1 MRLLIVSGM
10 SGAGKSSVMKILEDD
25 GFYCVDNLPVALLA
39 DFLSLTKKQKED
51 DADEGPQRIAVG
63 LDIRMIETGGASSIK
78 KSLNVVEEFKKD
90 YDIDILFLEA
100 STGALVRR
108 FKETRRIH
116 PLFAMSKDSERIGE
130 RVEQAI
136 EEERELLSAIRKK
149 ADVILDSSSM
159 LIRDLKA
166 EIDRLYCTD
175 DDYVNFYLTFVSFG
189 YKYGI
194 PTDADLVFDV
204 RFLPNPYY
212 VEDLKKLTGDDKE
225 VVDYV
230 MQGEEGKTFLR
241 LIKDLFDFLIPNY
254 RIEGKT
260 GIVIAIGCTGG
271 KHRSVTLTNALYDIY
286 KDGQFGCKKFHRDID
301 KDRKRGK

>member
-25 GFYCVDNLPVALLA
+25 GFYCVDNLPVALLS
-39 DFLSLTKKQKED
+39 DFLNIAQKED
-51 DADEGPQRIAVG
+51 EKEDGPKKIAVC
-63 LDIRMIETGGASSIK
+63 LDRRMMETGCTSSIEK
-78 KSLNVVEEFKKD
+78 TFDVINSFKKENE
-90 YDIDILFLEA
+90 IEILFLES
-100 STGALVRR
+100 STSTLVRR
-108 FKETRRIH
+108 YKETRRIH
-116 PLFAMSKDSERIGE
+116 PLFSMSRDAERVGE
-130 RVEQAI
+130 RVELAI
-136 EEERELLSAIRKK
+136 AEAKDLLAGIRKG
-149 ADVILDSSSM
+149 ADVILDTSSM

-175 DDYVNFYLTFVSFG
+175 EDNINFYLTFISFG

-212 VEDLKKLTGDDKE
+212 VEDLKKLTGDNKE

-230 MQGEEGKTFLR
+230 MQGEEGGTFLR
-241 LIKDLFDFLIPNY
+241 LTKDLFDFLIPNY

-260 GIVIAIGCTGG
+260 GIVVAIGCTGG

-286 KDGQFGCKKFHRDID
+286 KDSGYGCKKFHRDID
-301 KDRKRGK
+301 KDKKRGK

>member
-25 GFYCVDNLPVALLA
+25 GFYCVDNLPVALLS
-39 DFLSLTKKQKED
+39 DFLNIAQKED
-51 DADEGPQRIAVG
+51 EKEDGPKKIAVG
-63 LDIRMIETGGASSIK
+63 LDIRMMETGGASSIEK
-78 KSLNVVEEFKKD
+78 TLDVINSFKKENE
-90 YDIDILFLEA
+90 IEILFLES
-100 STGALVRR
+100 STSTLVRR
-108 FKETRRIH
+108 YKETRRIH
-116 PLFAMSKDSERIGE
+116 PLFSMSRDAERVGE
-130 RVEQAI
+130 RVELAI
-136 EEERELLSAIRKK
+136 EEEKELLLGIRKG
-149 ADVILDSSSM
+149 ADVILDTSSM

-175 DDYVNFYLTFVSFG
+175 EDNINFYLTFISFG

-212 VEDLKKLTGDDKE
+212 VEELKKLTGDNKE

-230 MQGEEGKTFLR
+230 IQGEEGGTFLR
-241 LIKDLFDFLIPNY
+241 LTKDLFDFLIPNY

-260 GIVIAIGCTGG
+260 GIVVAIGCTGG

-286 KDGQFGCKKFHRDID
+286 KDSGYGCKKFHRDID
-301 KDRKRGK
+301 KDKKRGK

>member
-25 GFYCVDNLPVALLA
+25 GFYCVDNLPVALLS
-39 DFLSLTKKQKED
+39 DFLNIAQKED
-51 DADEGPQRIAVG
+51 EKEDGPKKIAVG
-63 LDIRMIETGGASSIK
+63 LDIRMMETGGTSSIEK
-78 KSLNVVEEFKKD
+78 TLDVINSFKKENE
-90 YDIDILFLEA
+90 IEILFLES
-100 STGALVRR
+100 STSTLVRR
-108 FKETRRIH
+108 YKETRRIH
-116 PLFAMSKDSERIGE
+116 PLFSMSRDAERVGE
-130 RVEQAI
+130 RVELAI
-136 EEERELLSAIRKK
+136 EEEKELLSGIRKG
-149 ADVILDSSSM
+149 ADVILDTSSM

-175 DDYVNFYLTFVSFG
+175 EDNINFYLTFISFG

-212 VEDLKKLTGDDKE
+212 VEDLKKLTGDNKE

-230 MQGEEGKTFLR
+230 MQGEEGGTFLR
-241 LIKDLFDFLIPNY
+241 LTKDLFDFLIPNY

-260 GIVIAIGCTGG
+260 GIVVAIGCTGG

-286 KDGQFGCKKFHRDID
+286 KDSGYGCKKFHRDID
-301 KDRKRGK
+301 KDKKRGK

>member
-25 GFYCVDNLPVALLA
+25 GFYCVDNLPVTLLS
-39 DFLSLTKKQKED
+39 DFLNIAQKED
-51 DADEGPQRIAVG
+51 EKEDGPKKIAVG
-63 LDIRMIETGGASSIK
+63 LDIRMMETGGTSSIEK
-78 KSLNVVEEFKKD
+78 TLDVINSFKKENE
-90 YDIDILFLEA
+90 IEILFLES
-100 STGALVRR
+100 STSTLVRR
-108 FKETRRIH
+108 YKETRRIH
-116 PLFAMSKDSERIGE
+116 PLFSMSRDAERVGE
-130 RVEQAI
+130 RVELAI
-136 EEERELLSAIRKK
+136 EEEKELLSGIRKG
-149 ADVILDSSSM
+149 ADVIIDTSSM

-175 DDYVNFYLTFVSFG
+175 EDNINFYLTFISFG

-212 VEDLKKLTGDDKE
+212 VEDLKKLTGDNKE

-230 MQGEEGKTFLR
+230 MQGEEGGTFLR
-241 LIKDLFDFLIPNY
+241 LTKDLFDFLIPNY

-260 GIVIAIGCTGG
+260 GIVVAIGCTGG

-286 KDGQFGCKKFHRDID
+286 KDSGYGCKKFHRDID
-301 KDRKRGK
+301 KDKKRGK

>member
-25 GFYCVDNLPVALLA
+25 GFYCVDNLPVALLS
-39 DFLSLTKKQKED
+39 DFLNIAQKENEKED
-51 DADEGPQRIAVG
+51 GPKKIAVG
-63 LDIRMIETGGASSIK
+63 LDIRMMETGGTSSIEK
-78 KSLNVVEEFKKD
+78 TLDVINSFKKENE
-90 YDIDILFLEA
+90 IEILFLES
-100 STGALVRR
+100 STSTLVRR
-108 FKETRRIH
+108 YKET
-116 PLFAMSKDSERIGE
+116 
-130 RVEQAI
+130 I
-136 EEERELLSAIRKK
+136 EEEKELLSGIRKR
-149 ADVILDSSSM
+149 ADVILDTSSM

-175 DDYVNFYLTFVSFG
+175 EDNINFYLTFISFG

-212 VEDLKKLTGDDKE
+212 VEDLKKLTGDNKE

-230 MQGEEGKTFLR
+230 MQGEEGGTFLR
-241 LIKDLFDFLIPNY
+241 LTKDLFDFLIPNY

-260 GIVIAIGCTGG
+260 GIVVAIGCTGG

-286 KDGQFGCKKFHRDID
+286 KDSGYGCKKFHRDID
-301 KDRKRGK
+301 KDKKRGK

>member
-25 GFYCVDNLPVALLA
+25 GFYCVDNLPVALLS
-39 DFLSLTKKQKED
+39 DFLNIAQKENEKED
-51 DADEGPQRIAVG
+51 GPKKIAVG
-63 LDIRMIETGGASSIK
+63 LDIRMMETGGTSSIEK
-78 KSLNVVEEFKKD
+78 TLDVINSFKKENE
-90 YDIDILFLEA
+90 IEILFLES
-100 STGALVRR
+100 STSTLVRR
-108 FKETRRIH
+108 YKETRRIH
-116 PLFAMSKDSERIGE
+116 PLFSMSRDAERVGE
-130 RVEQAI
+130 RVELAI
-136 EEERELLSAIRKK
+136 EEEKELLSGIRKG
-149 ADVILDSSSM
+149 ADVILDTSSM

-175 DDYVNFYLTFVSFG
+175 EDNINFYLTFISFG

-212 VEDLKKLTGDDKE
+212 VEDLKKLTGDNKE

-230 MQGEEGKTFLR
+230 MQGEEGGTFLR
-241 LIKDLFDFLIPNY
+241 LTKDLFDFLIPNY

-260 GIVIAIGCTGG
+260 GIVVAIGCTGG

-286 KDGQFGCKKFHRDID
+286 KDSGYGCKKFHRDID
-301 KDRKRGK
+301 KDKKRGK

>member
-25 GFYCVDNLPVALLA
+25 GFYCVDNLPVALLS
-39 DFLSLTKKQKED
+39 DFLNIAQKED
-51 DADEGPQRIAVG
+51 EKEDGPKKIAVG
-63 LDIRMIETGGASSIK
+63 LDIRMMETGGTSSIEK
-78 KSLNVVEEFKKD
+78 TLDVINSFKKENE
-90 YDIDILFLEA
+90 IEILFLES
-100 STGALVRR
+100 STSALVRR
-108 FKETRRIH
+108 YKETRRIH
-116 PLFAMSKDSERIGE
+116 PLFSMSRDAERVGE
-130 RVEQAI
+130 RVELAI
-136 EEERELLSAIRKK
+136 EEEKELLSGIRKG
-149 ADVILDSSSM
+149 ADVILDTSSM

-175 DDYVNFYLTFVSFG
+175 EDNINFYLTFISFG

-212 VEDLKKLTGDDKE
+212 VEDLKKLTGDNKE

-230 MQGEEGKTFLR
+230 MQGEEGGTFLR
-241 LIKDLFDFLIPNY
+241 LTKDLFDFLIPNY

-260 GIVIAIGCTGG
+260 GIVVAIGCTGG

-286 KDGQFGCKKFHRDID
+286 KDSGYGCKKFHRDID
-301 KDRKRGK
+301 KDKKRGK

>member
-25 GFYCVDNLPVALLA
+25 GFYCVDNLPVALLS
-39 DFLSLTKKQKED
+39 DFLNIAQKENEKED
-51 DADEGPQRIAVG
+51 GPKKIAVG
-63 LDIRMIETGGASSIK
+63 LDIRMMETGGTSSIEK
-78 KSLNVVEEFKKD
+78 TLDVINSFKKENE
-90 YDIDILFLEA
+90 IEILFLES
-100 STGALVRR
+100 STSTLVRR
-108 FKETRRIH
+108 YKETRRIH
-116 PLFAMSKDSERIGE
+116 PLFSMSRDAERVGE
-130 RVEQAI
+130 RVELAI
-136 EEERELLSAIRKK
+136 EEEKELLSGIRKR
-149 ADVILDSSSM
+149 ADVILDTSSM

-175 DDYVNFYLTFVSFG
+175 EDNINFYLTFISFG

-212 VEDLKKLTGDDKE
+212 VEDLKKLTGDNKE

-230 MQGEEGKTFLR
+230 MQGEEGGTFLR
-241 LIKDLFDFLIPNY
+241 LTKDLFDFLIPNY

-260 GIVIAIGCTGG
+260 GIVVAIGCTGG

-286 KDGQFGCKKFHRDID
+286 KDSGYGCKKFHRDID
-301 KDRKRGK
+301 KDKKRGK

>member
-25 GFYCVDNLPVALLA
+25 GFYCVDNLPVALLS
-39 DFLSLTKKQKED
+39 DFLNIAQKED
-51 DADEGPQRIAVG
+51 EKEDGPKKIAVG
-63 LDIRMIETGGASSIK
+63 LDIRMMETGGASSIEK
-78 KSLNVVEEFKKD
+78 TLDVINSFKKENE
-90 YDIDILFLEA
+90 IEILFLES
-100 STGALVRR
+100 STSTLVRR
-108 FKETRRIH
+108 YKETRRIY
-116 PLFAMSKDSERIGE
+116 PLFSMSRDAERVGE
-130 RVEQAI
+130 RVELAI
-136 EEERELLSAIRKK
+136 EEEKELLLGIRKG
-149 ADVILDSSSM
+149 ADVILDTSSM

-175 DDYVNFYLTFVSFG
+175 EDNINFYLTFISFG

-212 VEDLKKLTGDDKE
+212 VEELKKLTGDNKE

-230 MQGEEGKTFLR
+230 IQGEEGGTFLR
-241 LIKDLFDFLIPNY
+241 LTKDLFDFLIPNY

-260 GIVIAIGCTGG
+260 GIVVAIGCTGG

-286 KDGQFGCKKFHRDID
+286 KDSGYGCKKFHRDID
-301 KDRKRGK
+301 KDKKRGK

>member
-25 GFYCVDNLPVALLA
+25 GFYCVDNLPVALLS
-39 DFLSLTKKQKED
+39 DFLNIAQKED
-51 DADEGPQRIAVG
+51 EKEDGPKKIAVG
-63 LDIRMIETGGASSIK
+63 LDIRMMETGGTSSIEK
-78 KSLNVVEEFKKD
+78 TLDVINSFKKENE
-90 YDIDILFLEA
+90 IEILFLES
-100 STGALVRR
+100 STSTLVRR
-108 FKETRRIH
+108 YKETRRIH
-116 PLFAMSKDSERIGE
+116 PLFSMSRDAERVGE
-130 RVEQAI
+130 RVELAI
-136 EEERELLSAIRKK
+136 EEEKELLSGIRKG
-149 ADVILDSSSM
+149 ADVILDTSSM

-175 DDYVNFYLTFVSFG
+175 EDNINFYLTFISFG

-212 VEDLKKLTGDDKE
+212 VEELKKLTGDNKE

-230 MQGEEGKTFLR
+230 MQGEEGGTFLR
-241 LIKDLFDFLIPNY
+241 LTKDLFDFLIPNY

-260 GIVIAIGCTGG
+260 GIVVAIGCTGG

-286 KDGQFGCKKFHRDID
+286 KDSGYGCKKFHRDID
-301 KDRKRGK
+301 KDKKRGK

>member
-25 GFYCVDNLPVALLA
+25 GFYCVDNLPVALLS
-39 DFLSLTKKQKED
+39 DFLDIAQKED
-51 DADEGPQRIAVG
+51 EKEDGPKKIAVG
-63 LDIRMIETGGASSIK
+63 LDIRMMETGGASSIEK
-78 KSLNVVEEFKKD
+78 TLDVINSFKKENE
-90 YDIDILFLEA
+90 IEILFLES
-100 STGALVRR
+100 STSTLVRR
-108 FKETRRIH
+108 YKETRRIH
-116 PLFAMSKDSERIGE
+116 PLFSMSRDAERVGE
-130 RVEQAI
+130 RVELAI
-136 EEERELLSAIRKK
+136 EEEKELLLGIRKG
-149 ADVILDSSSM
+149 ADVILDTSSM

-175 DDYVNFYLTFVSFG
+175 EDNINFYLTFISFG

-212 VEDLKKLTGDDKE
+212 VEELKKLTGNNKE

-230 MQGEEGKTFLR
+230 MQGEEGGTFLR
-241 LIKDLFDFLIPNY
+241 LTKDLFDFLIPNY

-260 GIVIAIGCTGG
+260 GIVVAIGCTGG

-286 KDGQFGCKKFHRDID
+286 KDSGYGCKKFHRDID
-301 KDRKRGK
+301 KDKKRGK